1 MGSWVLTVGGP
12 LVHLTVPRH
21 KRTSRRITSEG
32 RVRKPAALYDASVN
46 EENGEQLLAR
56 DAPLGYNPVYD
67 APPFTDFAGVSPD
80 TFLESLNLNWRERD
94 LPERIRTKH
103 VHRLH
108 PYLGK
113 FIPQLVEIFLRKYA
127 PRRVC
132 DPFCGS
138 GTTLVE
144 ASVLGIDS
152 VGCDISPFNCL
163 LTAVKTARYD
173 VPALERD
180 IRGIM
185 REFSELARAG
195 QQQSLF
201 GDHVRRTSDNAYLTE
216 WFHPQALS
224 ELLTFRD
231 LIPLHEHQDLLKVI
245 LSRAARSARL
255 TTHFDLDFPK
265 RPQTEPYECY
275 KHGRTCYP
283 TTSAYKFIVRYC
295 WDALSRVREYTRLRK
310 DVKATVINGDARC
323 IRFPRIDM
331 VMTSPPYVGL
341 IDYHEQHR
349 YAYELL
355 GLSREHEPKEIGPAK
370 RGTSAAARQAYVDGI
385 VEVLQHTLDHMTP
398 NGVMVIVVGDRHN
411 LYGTIAN
418 KLGIRTEHILRRH
431 VNRRTGRRS
440 TDFFENILVWR
451 RS

>member
-1 MGSWVLTVGGP
+1 M
-12 LVHLTVPRH
+12 
-21 KRTSRRITSEG
+21 
-32 RVRKPAALYDASVN
+32 
-46 EENGEQLLAR
+46 
-56 DAPLGYNPVYD
+56 
-67 APPFTDFAGVSPD
+67 
-80 TFLESLNLNWRERD
+80 
-94 LPERIRTKH
+94 PERVRTKH

-127 PRRVC
+127 PKRVY

-163 LTAVKTARYD
+163 LTRVKTARYNVAD
-173 VPALERD
+173 VERD
-180 IRGIM
+180 IKSILKKFG
-185 REFSELARAG
+185 ELVHA
-195 QQQSLF
+195 SPWPTMF
-201 GDHVRRTSDNAYLTE
+201 GDHGIRTTENEYLVK
-216 WFHPQALS
+216 WYHPKALS

-231 LIPLHEHQDLLKVI
+231 LIPQYEHQDLLKVI
-245 LSRAARSARL
+245 LSRAARSARQ

-265 RPQTEPYECY
+265 RPQTKPYYCY

-295 WDALSRVREYTRLRK
+295 LDTLTRVREYARLRS
-310 DVKATVINGDARC
+310 DASATVYHDDARHVEL
-323 IRFPRIDM
+323 PKVDM

-355 GLSREHEPKEIGPAK
+355 GLCRAAESQEIGPARK
-370 RGTSAAARQAYVDGI
+370 GSSRDARLEYVKGI
-385 VEVLQHTLDHMTP
+385 TDVFRHTMKYLTK
-398 NGVMVIVVGDRHN
+398 NGIMVIVVGDRHG
-411 LYGTIAN
+411 LYGEIAEH
-418 KLGIRTEHILRRH
+418 LGVRVEHILHRH

-440 TDFFENILVWR
+440 TDFFEQVLVWR
-451 RS
+451 KE